1 MKLAAVEAARDADA
15 ARKWRDSIDRVATQG
30 IQSYELTRL
39 EADAGDRVQE
49 SLVCRLLLRLLPS
62 ALMFSLYF
70 PEQLRRKV
78 EESRRGEAAAEAVRR
93 QADMLAEAIER
104 EKQRAVEEKEA
115 IALQLDRQK
124 YERVSSHTFFKIPK
138 GPTSRQRLLHSC
150 KGWPL
155 CLRDKR
161 SMLLFRRSLQASCQL

>member
-1 MKLAAVEAARDADA
+1 MLATEC
-15 ARKWRDSIDRVATQG
+15 KSHWCVAF
-30 IQSYELTRL
+30 
-39 EADAGDRVQE
+39 DCAGQML
-49 SLVCRLLLRLLPS
+49 STALLF
-62 ALMFSLYF
+62 ALHFS
-70 PEQLRRKV
+70 EQLRRKV
-78 EESRRGEAAAEAVRR
+78 DESRRGEAAAEAVRR

-124 YERVSSHTFFKIPK
+124 YERVSSHTFVNIPK

-155 CLRDKR
+155 CLRNKR
-161 SMLLFRRSLQASCQL
+161 LMPSFRRSLQASCQL